1 MDAGGT
7 DLLGLAASRL
17 NWLDQR
23 QKVLARNIANSDTPN
38 FMPRDE
44 QSFDDV
50 MRNGTLALTQTNS
63 RDLAGDTSNAGTVA
77 MKVKSRSINGNGVAL
92 DEQMMKV
99 ADTDT
104 QQRLV
109 TSLYSRY
116 MGMFQTAIGK
126 N

>member
-7 DLLGLAASRL
+7 DLLGLAANRL

-23 QKVLARNIANSDTPN
+23 QKVLARNIANSDTPD

-50 MRNGTLALTQTNS
+50 MRKGTLAPTQT
-63 RDLAGDTSNAGTVA
+63 DPMHLAGDTANAGTVA
-77 MKVKSRSINGNGVAL
+77 MKVRSRSINGNGVAL

-109 TSLYSRY
+109 TTLYSRY

-126 N
+126 G